1 MQQQLLFVGIMMLA
15 LSTHSGAPHKKRV
28 ADALDAARALTETEP
43 AAALDTAD
51 ALLRRYP
58 ALGDAHYQ
66 RGLALWKLQ
75 RTTEAT
81 DALDRA
87 VELEP
92 TSAVFL
98 DERGV
103 AAGTLGDDMRAYSF
117 FRRAVA
123 ADPDFLRSRSNLA
136 YSLLQ
141 LRRDAEA
148 RVQLQAALILDPTH
162 HLSRTRLE
170 QLDTVAEN
178 TVSVPVVQV
187 CCCCRRLKG
196 FVSVA
201 KTQKGQ
207 RRSERRRAADA
218 KAAIG
223 VTVARNTAGSAG
235 AAQRVMGDPTAN
247 TNRHQWRQ
255 AQRANFSECIVN
267 QRDREHRGGFLARK
281 IGGELLRDA
290 FGPAP

>member
-1 MQQQLLFVGIMMLA
+1 MLLLFVVGMVFT
-15 LSTHSGAPHKKRV
+15 LSIHSGARAPHKKRV

-58 ALGDAHYQ
+58 ALGDAHYR

-75 RTTEAT
+75 RNTEAT

-103 AAGTLGDDMRAYSF
+103 AAGTLGDDMHAYSF

-123 ADPDFLRSRSNLA
+123 ADPNFLRSRSNLA

-170 QLDTVAEN
+170 QLDTVAGN
-178 TVSVPVVQV
+178 TVSVPVAQV
-187 CCCCRRLKG
+187 CCYCRRLKG
-196 FVSVA
+196 FVSNRKKLGRA
-201 KTQKGQ
+201 APDSRRKSGYWRHRGSKHGGQ
-207 RRSERRRAADA
+207 RWRCAVAWRALRRRGRACTRALCRLHSASCATVVTLCRCKCAA
-218 KAAIG
+218 
-223 VTVARNTAGSAG
+223 
-235 AAQRVMGDPTAN
+235 
-247 TNRHQWRQ
+247 
-255 AQRANFSECIVN
+255 CCC
-267 QRDREHRGGFLARK
+267 
-281 IGGELLRDA
+281 
-290 FGPAP
+290 